1 MRVAESNQQ
10 VVNSQ
15 IEKEKLDFMQ
25 NIFLCVQNFNHQPK
39 QLQLAKEV
47 DSIARS
53 RYNTTVEAFI
63 QGKMDILNLNDSQ
76 TSKDSARRNYIEQM
90 YMLWSYYYQIREPT
104 AGGTVSDLTD
114 PFFLSRRLFIF
125 TILILPH
132 GFENYIDMR

>member
-1 MRVAESNQQ
+1 M
-10 VVNSQ
+10 VNSQ

-63 QGKMDILNLNDSQ
+63 QSKMDILNLNDSQ

-90 YMLWSYYYQIREPT
+90 YMLWSYYYQIR
-104 AGGTVSDLTD
+104 GLT
-114 PFFLSRRLFIF
+114 LFDFIANRPLEAQYP
-125 TILILPH
+125 I
-132 GFENYIDMR
+132 